1 MADLKPTDNSVQWKY
16 VEESTEFGFV
26 SVERRPD
33 GTLYWISPSNPSPEL
48 IAKVEKKAAAAGNGD
63 FHAATK
69 SATQEKLE
77 AADTEQPE
85 NEDESE
91 HMLHMHDPDEDW
103 LMESRIYPYLAPEYQ
118 EMRLSDIPDD
128 VIQKAWDDY
137 TADIEKQGKSIWKT
151 GVGSLDINDRRAQK
165 LMNIANIYEGNGPH
179 FSQFQTFFTCL
190 DRYGNNILLTNVENT
205 GVTFITRPR
214 LCFQSTNLR
223 SQRRMTV
230 LDTSNP
236 NTVAFAIRALLDTN
250 LNLNGR
256 YSDQLRDCPLVDT
269 QNPFFTPLCN
279 ALQSL
284 TGLPDISIASDKMD
298 GGYMTENQQFAIGGD
313 DLSRADYQ
321 LTLSFRDVQGSLIS
335 SIFYFWLEYIR
346 CVTRG
351 LMLAYP
357 DDIDEQCLNYT
368 VSIYHFNLDPTGNY
382 ITDWVKCTGCYPTSM
397 PIGAKLQVN
406 EGEFMNRAAD
416 KVDVNFVC
424 NKVEY
429 RDYAIF
435 MDFDTLMRR
444 YCPTINQTFDSSE
457 FQPGPV
463 EDPKNPKNNTVIT
476 TASRYKNPNRHLI
489 NPTLPRAAWAN
500 FRGLPWITSDV
511 HGPKLEY
518 RRVSNP
524 VFPRNDWLGMYDED
538 IADQMGK
545 VEIRNR
551 IKNEQE
557 TAGYAKATYPE
568 YYEAAEKYKIKDLIE
583 FVREAFRQ
591 DVDPYTSQRISGTEA
606 STPPQ
611 QATAGTTTNQ

>member
-16 VEESTEFGFV
+16 IEDSTEFGFV

-69 SATQEKLE
+69 SAAQEKLD
-77 AADTEQPE
+77 AADAEQPGE
-85 NEDESE
+85 EDESE
-91 HMLHMHDPDEDW
+91 HMLHMRDPDEDW

-118 EMRLSDIPDD
+118 DMRLSDIPDD

-165 LMNIANIYEGNGPH
+165 LMNIANIYECNGPH

-223 SQRRMTV
+223 SQRRMAV

-284 TGLPDISIASDKMD
+284 SGLPDISIASDKMD

-346 CVTRG
+346 
-351 LMLAYP
+351 
-357 DDIDEQCLNYT
+357 
-368 VSIYHFNLDPTGNY
+368 SLD
-382 ITDWVKCTGCYPTSM
+382 
-397 PIGAKLQVN
+397 
-406 EGEFMNRAAD
+406 
-416 KVDVNFVC
+416 
-424 NKVEY
+424 
-429 RDYAIF
+429 
-435 MDFDTLMRR
+435 
-444 YCPTINQTFDSSE
+444 
-457 FQPGPV
+457 
-463 EDPKNPKNNTVIT
+463 
-476 TASRYKNPNRHLI
+476 RH
-489 NPTLPRAAWAN
+489 W
-500 FRGLPWITSDV
+500 
-511 HGPKLEY
+511 
-518 RRVSNP
+518 
-524 VFPRNDWLGMYDED
+524 
-538 IADQMGK
+538 
-545 VEIRNR
+545 
-551 IKNEQE
+551 
-557 TAGYAKATYPE
+557 
-568 YYEAAEKYKIKDLIE
+568 
-583 FVREAFRQ
+583 
-591 DVDPYTSQRISGTEA
+591 
-606 STPPQ
+606 
-611 QATAGTTTNQ
+611 